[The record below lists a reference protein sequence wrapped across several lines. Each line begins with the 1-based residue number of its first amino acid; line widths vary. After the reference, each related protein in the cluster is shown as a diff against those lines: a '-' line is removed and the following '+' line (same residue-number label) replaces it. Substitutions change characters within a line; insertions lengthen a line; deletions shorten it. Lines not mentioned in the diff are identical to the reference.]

1 MLGGS
6 ITRGGGAKRAHYS
19 YAFRFLNAINASF
32 PHRWPCSVAVLCTRM
47 SSSAALKLA
56 LHVFPARAHNAPM
69 GTNTPA
75 TRTPMCSGHVF
86 ENKGI
91 NAATSLLYAPCMS
104 YHVPEGADLVVL
116 EVRNRGQ
123 TAMHVCP

>member
-1 MLGGS
+1 
-6 ITRGGGAKRAHYS
+6 
-19 YAFRFLNAINASF
+19 
-32 PHRWPCSVAVLCTRM
+32 
-47 SSSAALKLA
+47 
-56 LHVFPARAHNAPM
+56 M

-75 TRTPMCSGHVF
+75 TRTPTCNGHVF

-91 NAATSLLYAPCMS
+91 NAATSLLYTPCMS

-116 EVRNRGQ
+116 EVRKRRQ